1 MARGKMDQELLAL
14 ARASK
19 HIEELED
26 PRAQSRVA
34 TYLMMRYTAA
44 GEQNLPSEER
54 AKLSFGE
61 DAPDPRQLVIPGTV
75 PGPTADTAPTR
86 PATTTER
93 RPATLP
99 ATPPVPGPERPA
111 VAAEPAP
118 EPTPEPA
125 PEPTPEPASARRRPK
140 QERIK
145 LHERIVAVPDSELE
159 EEVEV
164 EI

>member
-14 ARASK
+14 GRASK
-19 HIEELED
+19 HIEELDD

-54 AKLSFGE
+54 AKHFRASLGGE
-61 DAPDPRQLVIPGTV
+61 SEADPRQLTIPGTA
-75 PGPTADTAPTR
+75 PGPVADAAPTR
-86 PATTTER
+86 PATPPDD
-93 RPATLP
+93 RPATNP
-99 ATPPVPGPERPA
+99 ATPPVAGADDPA
-111 VAAEPAP
+111 AHGESGTEPDPAAP
-118 EPTPEPA
+118 EPTFKRRAKIVSKPEPLVGLND
-125 PEPTPEPASARRRPK
+125 T
-140 QERIK
+140 
-145 LHERIVAVPDSELE
+145 D